1 MRRFAI
7 TLTSK
12 GQVTLPA
19 EYRRM
24 VDARPG
30 DRLALVVDEA
40 GNASLRKADDDL
52 SRLKAIGRRAKS
64 RHSEPRKGSADP
76 IGDFLVADDDRIR
89 RGRK

>member
-24 VDARPG
+24 LDARPG
-30 DRLALVVDEA
+30 DRLALIVDEA

-52 SRLKAIGRRAKS
+52 SRLKAIGRRAKARS
-64 RHSEPRKGSADP
+64 RPRERSADAV
-76 IGDFLVADDDRIR
+76 GDFLVAEDDRIR
-89 RGRK
+89 GARK

>member
-30 DRLALVVDEA
+30 DRLALIVDEA

-52 SRLKAIGRRAKS
+52 SRLKAIGRRAKT
-64 RHSEPRKGSADP
+64 RHSQPQKTSADP
-76 IGDFLVADDDRIR
+76 IGDFLVVEDDRIR
-89 RGRK
+89 GARK

>member
-24 VDARPG
+24 VGARPG
-30 DRLALVVDEA
+30 DQLALVVDDL
-40 GNASLRKADDDL
+40 GNATLRKANDDL
-52 SRLKAIGRRAKS
+52 SRVKAIGRRA
-64 RHSEPRKGSADP
+64 RAGQPQGQETSADP
-76 IGDFLVADDDRIR
+76 VGDFLLAEDDRIR
-89 RGRK
+89 GVRK

>member
-1 MRRFAI
+1 MKRFAI

-30 DRLALVVDEA
+30 DRLALIVDEA

-52 SRLKAIGRRAKS
+52 SRLKAIGRRAKA
-64 RHSEPRKGSADP
+64 RHMQPRERAADP
-76 IGDFLVADDDRIR
+76 VGDFLLADDDRIR
-89 RGRK
+89 GARK

>member
-7 TLTSK
+7 TLTPK

-30 DRLALVVDEA
+30 DRLALIVDEA
-40 GNASLRKADDDL
+40 GNASLRKADDL
-52 SRLKAIGRRAKS
+52 SRLKAIGRRAKA
-64 RHSEPRKGSADP
+64 RHTQPRKGAADP
-76 IGDFLVADDDRIR
+76 VGDFLLADDRIR
-89 RGRK
+89 GARK